1 VLQKPLHLDLFPLL
15 RAHNHLKN
23 MRVRNR
29 YDARTIS
36 SMGAA
41 VVVNVGCFDRASRV
55 SPPFVDVVIVGGGLS
70 GTLTA
75 ALLGRSGLR
84 VALID
89 LHHLYPPDFRA
100 EQLVGAQAGM
110 LQRLGLLDSLVRD
123 VLRAEWAVATRGGRT
138 VGVTIA
144 PHYGIR
150 YDDLVNRARQHLP
163 PSVQFIKA
171 QVVDIELAADRQ
183 RVRLSNGDVVASKLV
198 VLATGFGQRLLRKL
212 GMGRTTIRDEHP
224 LTFGFDLEVE
234 DPAMF
239 RSSVLVAL
247 GKQAADGIDYLTV
260 FAIETKLRANLF
272 TYRNRRDSWAQRL
285 VHQPRETLLQALP
298 HLEQMMGRIQAVG
311 PVQVRVSDLTVA
323 SGYRRDG
330 VVLIGDAF
338 QTSCP
343 AAGTGIGRLL
353 NDIDRLCNQH
363 IPTWLATDGMDA
375 RKISQFYDDPIK
387 RSCDAEALRIAEYR
401 RAVKVETGIG
411 WKLHRQRVALQN
423 RLHLFVRWNRGRP
436 QGGSE
441 ISSAGA
447 SMASIPLRRAARTQ
461 STVGAA

>member
-1 VLQKPLHLDLFPLL
+1 V
-15 RAHNHLKN
+15 
-23 MRVRNR
+23 
-29 YDARTIS
+29 
-36 SMGAA
+36 A
-41 VVVNVGCFDRASRV
+41 VVVDVNAFDPAIRV
-55 SPPFVDVVIVGGGLS
+55 SPSLMDVVIIGGGLS

-75 ALLGRSGLR
+75 VLLGRSGLR

-89 LHHLYPPDFRA
+89 LHHRYPPDFRA
-100 EQLVGAQAGM
+100 EQLVGAQAEM
-110 LQRLGLLDSLVRD
+110 LQRLGLLDILVRD
-123 VLRAEWAVATRGGRT
+123 VLRAERAVAARAGRT

-171 QVVDIELAADRQ
+171 QVVDIEPAADRQ
-183 RVRLSNGDVVASKLV
+183 RVRLSNGDVVAGRLV
-198 VLATGFGQRLLRKL
+198 VLATGFGQRLTRKL
-212 GMGRTTIRDEHP
+212 GMGRTTIRDEHS

-260 FAIETKLRANLF
+260 FAIETKLRANMF
-272 TYRNRRDSWAQRL
+272 TYRNRREPWTQKL
-285 VHQPRETLLQALP
+285 LHQPRATLLQAMP
-298 HLEQMMGRIQAVG
+298 HLEQIMGRIQAVG
-311 PVQVRVSDLTVA
+311 PVQVRVTDLIVA
-323 SGYRRDG
+323 SDYRRDG

-363 IPTWLATDGMDA
+363 IPTWLSTDGMDA
-375 RKISQFYDDPIK
+375 KKISQFYDDPIK
-387 RSCDAEALRIAEYR
+387 RSCDAEALRIANYR

-411 WKLHRQRVALQN
+411 WKLHRQRLVLQN
-423 RLHLFVRWNRGRP
+423 QLPLLARWNRRP

-447 SMASIPLRRAARTQ
+447 SMAAVPLPRVVAPVQITI
-461 STVGAA
+461 GAA